1 MRWLIYKSHWYSKQI
16 GWHRST
22 KKAHVWISIIFN
34 SIFVFTSYIVTP
46 ILWIT
51 RNSELSSAYSV
62 VLNFI
67 FRIICKRQNK
77 MLQTGSGNQ
86 AKGQVKGFLSRR
98 LDLTSLPSTSLS
110 NVFKSGG
117 CGGLNQN
124 ILKSLWPL
132 RIRPVWP
139 CSPPSNVLPRNP
151 LLLKGHPLRI
161 SGALNRRNRGPTTG
175 LGGGTLPSL
184 LGFGHCGARALCSPD
199 DHEHDQGV
207 AH

>member
-46 ILWIT
+46 ILWII
-51 RNSELSSAYSV
+51 RNSELSLAYSV

-98 LDLTSLPSTSLS
+98 LDLTSLPSTYP
-110 NVFKSGG
+110 VERFQEWWVWGAKSKHP
-117 CGGLNQN
+117 QE
-124 ILKSLWPL
+124 PL
-132 RIRPVWP
+132 AAQDSSCMTLQSPIK
-139 CSPPSNVLPRNP
+139 CSPKKSFASKRPPSENLW
-151 LLLKGHPLRI
+151 
-161 SGALNRRNRGPTTG
+161 
-175 LGGGTLPSL
+175 
-184 LGFGHCGARALCSPD
+184 SP
-199 DHEHDQGV
+199 E
-207 AH
+207 